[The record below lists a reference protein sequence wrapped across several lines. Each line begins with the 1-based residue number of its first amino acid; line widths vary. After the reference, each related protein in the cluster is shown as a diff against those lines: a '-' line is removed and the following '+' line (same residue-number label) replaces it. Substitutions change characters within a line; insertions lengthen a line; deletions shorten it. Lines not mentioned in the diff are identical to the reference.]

1 VALVPSSLL
10 RWPGYRATSGRWHA
24 LARCL
29 PAGACGLA
37 LAVGGCSF
45 AYKLDNPLAKK
56 DDAEQ
61 VGSLRPAVA
70 KAAPEPPAEADLAIA
85 RAALSE
91 VLAKGGK
98 HASMPWENP
107 QTGARGTVTPLAS
120 AQGQDGA
127 TCRDFLASY
136 IKDGNESWLRGEACR
151 AARGKWEVRNLRPWK
166 NT

>member
-10 RWPGYRATSGRWHA
+10 RWPGYRATSRRWHA

-61 VGSLRPAVA
+61 VGSLLPAVA

-127 TCRDFLASY
+127 ACRDFLASY
-136 IKDGNESWLRGEACR
+136 VKDGNESWLRGEACR